1 MRGRN
6 PLPCPPPLRGR
17 GGRRPARFVLAVL
30 VVLGVLAVLSGLSCA
45 KPRPRNVILILVDTL
60 RADHLGAYGYARPT
74 SPNVDA
80 FAAESLQF
88 TGARSQAS
96 CTFPSANSILT
107 SRYPSAFL
115 GQPAPSP
122 LGIPESIPS
131 IAEILRER
139 GFRTAAVSASP
150 VVRNT
155 PGRFNPGAG
164 FGRGFESF
172 HEGCE
177 WRSAAC
183 VNRAAFPLIRSADER
198 PFFLYLHYMD
208 PHGPYEPPK
217 HHRRRWALG
226 RPDKKFVRDGNPN
239 PIGDMLYKGAPD
251 PGITP
256 QDLQHLIDLYDE
268 EIAFFDSQL
277 AELLQVI
284 RDAGRMEDTILVF
297 VSDHGE
303 DFLEHGHIKHC
314 RTLFDSSIKTPL
326 LLRLPGARPG
336 VLDRPVQN
344 LDVVP
349 TLLDYL
355 GIDTGGLAFEGES
368 LRPLIEGPNGDR
380 PELDPH
386 QYGMQGTLRSA
397 ADGRHKVIHDLG
409 KGSFEL
415 YDLAADPQETR
426 DALRGQRRTFHRLRQ
441 ALTGWLRKTEGT
453 GKAEESLE
461 AERRLRA
468 LGYLE

>member
-1 MRGRN
+1 MRK
-6 PLPCPPPLRGR
+6 
-17 GGRRPARFVLAVL
+17 VLA
-30 VVLGVLAVLSGLSCA
+30 VLGVLAVLSVLSCS
-45 KPRPRNVILILVDTL
+45 KPKPRNVILILVDTL
-60 RADHLGAYGYARPT
+60 RADHLGAYGYSRPT

-80 FAAESLQF
+80 FAAESLKF
-88 TGARSQAS
+88 ADARSQAS

-150 VVRNT
+150 VVRNS

-164 FGRGFESF
+164 FGRGFETF
-172 HEGCE
+172 NEDCVWGT
-177 WRSAAC
+177 AGC
-183 VNRAAFPLIRSADER
+183 VNRAAIPLIQSGDER

-208 PHGPYEPPK
+208 PHGPYAPPK
-217 HHRRRWALG
+217 NHRRRWALG
-226 RPDKKFVRDGNPN
+226 RPEKRFVRDGNPN

-251 PGITP
+251 PGATP
-256 QDLQHLIDLYDE
+256 EDLQYLIDLYDE
-268 EIAFFDSQL
+268 EIAFFDSQF
-277 AELLQVI
+277 AELLKAV
-284 RDAGRMEDTILVF
+284 RDAGRLEDTVLVF

-314 RTLFDSSIKTPL
+314 RTLFDSSIKTPFF
-326 LLRLPGARPG
+326 LRLPGIEPR
-336 VLDRPVQN
+336 VLDQPVQN

-355 GIDTGGLAFEGES
+355 EVDTTGLTFEGES
-368 LRPLIEGPNGDR
+368 LRPLIERTG
-380 PELDPH
+380 ELDPH
-386 QYGMQGTLRSA
+386 QYGMQATLRSA
-397 ADGRHKVIHDLG
+397 ADGRHKLIHDLG

-415 YDLAADPQETR
+415 YDLKADPKEAK
-426 DALRGQRRTFHRLRQ
+426 DALRGERRIFHRLRQ